1 MQEHYLLS
9 TDAIHVAAMN
19 KEKVTHIA
27 SNDKDFFRVPWL
39 SVWKP
44 QSDIDA

>member
-27 SNDKDFFRVPWL
+27 SNDIGVTQNPLK
-39 SVWKP
+39 KN
-44 QSDIDA
+44 